1 MKKHIK
7 IMGILNVTPDSYY
20 APSRYHS
27 GFNLD
32 TGKFRDAALQMV
44 EDGVDIID
52 LGGCSTRPGSETPVP
67 GEEWRRLEPALK
79 VLRDEVTDVQISID
93 TFRAFVVERA
103 VDILGKEFIVNDISA
118 GEDDPQMLD
127 LVGQLGLT
135 YIAMH
140 KRGTP
145 QTMQSLCQYDDVTE
159 DVVKYF
165 EEFGEKAARAGITDW
180 WVDPGF
186 GFAKDASQNYK
197 MLKELPKFQK
207 FGRTVLVGISRKS
220 FIYRPLGITPEEA
233 LLQTQA
239 MHALAI
245 QGGADVLRVH
255 DVAAAV
261 KTIKMLG

>member
-7 IMGILNVTPDSYY
+7 VMGILNVTPDSYY

-27 GFNLD
+27 GFDLD
-32 TGKFRDAALQMV
+32 TGRFRDAALQMV
-44 EDGVDIID
+44 EDGAEIID

-79 VLRDEVTDVQISID
+79 VLRDEVTNVQISID

-103 VDILGKEFIVNDISA
+103 ADLIGKEFIVNDISA
-118 GEDDPQMLD
+118 GEDDPQMLK
-127 LVGQLGLT
+127 LVGDLGLS

-159 DVVKYF
+159 DVVRYF
-165 EEFGEKAARAGITDW
+165 EEFGEKAAEAGITDW

-186 GFAKDASQNYK
+186 GFAKDAAQNHQ
-197 MLKELPKFQK
+197 MLRELSKFQK
-207 FGRTVLVGISRKS
+207 FGRAVVVGISRKS
-220 FIYRPLGITPEEA
+220 FIYKPLGITPDDA
-233 LLQTQA
+233 LAATQA

-245 QGGADVLRVH
+245 AGGADILRVH